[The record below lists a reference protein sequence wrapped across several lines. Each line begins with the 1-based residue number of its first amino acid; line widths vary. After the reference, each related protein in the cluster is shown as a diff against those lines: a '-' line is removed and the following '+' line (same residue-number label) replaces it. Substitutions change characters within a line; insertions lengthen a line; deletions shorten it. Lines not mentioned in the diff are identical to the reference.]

1 MVGGLPVDRTPD
13 EVEHCVWSLCMV
25 GGLPLDRIEEITD
38 LRLGAGMASHWQA
51 QDHNWAAAQGGR
63 PAARR
68 GRVRRL
74 APRTARPRWWR
85 LGAGGRAGESFSGL
99 EHDDPVSRRLLGR
112 VQQPHVSLT
121 AFAAEAADFRHPALP
136 FGRRHVCR
144 APMNLRNRC
153 LGRVRGH
160 SGHPLLACACLV
172 LRSRPGR
179 QSF

>member
-1 MVGGLPVDRTPD
+1 MSLPPPDEPEYCVWSADCQDRTPD

-25 GGLPLDRIEEITD
+25 GGLPVDRIEEITD

-99 EHDDPVSRRLLGR
+99 EHDDPVSAGCSAAFSRRTS
-112 VQQPHVSLT
+112 H
-121 AFAAEAADFRHPALP
+121 
-136 FGRRHVCR
+136 
-144 APMNLRNRC
+144 
-153 LGRVRGH
+153 
-160 SGHPLLACACLV
+160 
-172 LRSRPGR
+172 
-179 QSF
+179 